1 MRGLILIVLLL
12 AISTVYGLTPEEKA
26 TIEKIRIVEDSMWL
40 FASVFIVFF
49 TYQLKKIYEGGEIER
64 GFTLFLIAFGLIVMW
79 KFLGVIQRV
88 YDIEAVE
95 DFKEV
100 VGEAGSGFMMGVAYF
115 VMWKLLK
122 GEE

>member
-1 MRGLILIVLLL
+1 MRYLVLIVALFT
-12 AISTVYGLTPEEKA
+12 ISAVYGLTPEEKE
-26 TIEKIRIVEDSMWL
+26 TISKIRIVEDSMWL

-49 TYQLKKIYEGGEIER
+49 TYQLKKVYEGGQLER
-64 GFTLFLIAFGLIVMW
+64 AFALFLIAFGLIVLW